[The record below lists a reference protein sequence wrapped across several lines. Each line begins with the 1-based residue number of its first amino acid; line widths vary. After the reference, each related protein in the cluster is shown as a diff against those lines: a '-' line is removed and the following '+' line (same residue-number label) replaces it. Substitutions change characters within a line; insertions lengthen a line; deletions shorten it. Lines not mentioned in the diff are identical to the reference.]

1 MAVQDPMPRGGSD
14 CPDVVTAAWGLAPAI
29 RAARQETEAQRRTP
43 AGIAAA
49 MAEADLYQMFL
60 ARSLGGPELPPL
72 TVFAAVE
79 ELSRADGS
87 IGWCAMIASDNA
99 LLAGWLPPETVR
111 AMAGTAADLR
121 IAGSLRPQGRAWPVE
136 GGYRVTGHWNFASG
150 IDQATWLRC
159 PCVLMDGETKPR
171 MTTAGT
177 PATRVMWVPA
187 HAATIIDTWSV
198 MGMRGTASQDFTL
211 KDWIVPADYTSSPA
225 DPPFQTGPLYRPRA
239 MFVGLWAATVANALG
254 IARGAIDDFIELA
267 TREATTMSTA
277 LLRDRPLVQSTVARA
292 EAILKAARAYVHD
305 AVGLGSVS
313 GRRSGPNATNHPA
326 RLAITHGMH
335 EAVRTF
341 DLVFHAAGTNAVY
354 TRNPLERHFRDIHVA
369 VQHGAALPGH
379 FKSAGKAL
387 MGCPSERSRL
397 VTAPVSFSCSCG
409 R

>member
-1 MAVQDPMPRGGSD
+1 MAVQDPMPRGDSD
-14 CPDVVTAAWGLAPAI
+14 CPEVVTAARRLAPAI
-29 RAARQETEAQRRTP
+29 RAARQETEVQRRTP
-43 AGIAAA
+43 AGIVAA
-49 MAEADLYQMFL
+49 MAEAGLYQMYL

-87 IGWCAMIASDNA
+87 IGWCGMIASGNS
-99 LLAGWLPPETVR
+99 LLTGWLPPEIVR
-111 AMAGTAADLR
+111 AMAGTPADLR
-121 IAGSLRPQGRAWPVE
+121 IAGSVRPQGRAWPVE

-150 IDQATWLRC
+150 IDHAAWLVC

-171 MTTAGT
+171 MTPAGT

-211 KDWIVPADYTSSPA
+211 KDGIVPADYTSSPA
-225 DPPFQTGPLYRPRA
+225 DPPFQSGPLYQQRT
-239 MFVGLWAATVANALG
+239 MFIALWAATVANALG

-292 EAILKAARAYVHD
+292 EAIVNAARAYVHD
-305 AVGLGSVS
+305 AVGRAWEAFQAGDPDPTPLI
-313 GRRSGPNATNHPA
+313 TQA
-326 RLAITHGMH
+326 RLAITHGIH
-335 EAVRTF
+335 EAVRTV

-379 FKSAGKAL
+379 FESAGKAL
-387 MGCPSERSRL
+387 MGVRPND
-397 VTAPVSFSCSCG
+397 PG
-409 R
+409 W

>member
-1 MAVQDPMPRGGSD
+1 MAVQAPIPRLDND
-14 CPDVVTAAWGLAPAI
+14 CPEVVTAARRLAPAI
-29 RAARQETEAQRRTP
+29 RAARHETEAQRQTP
-43 AGIAAA
+43 AGIVAA
-49 MAEADLYQMFL
+49 MAEAGLYQMYL

-87 IGWCAMIASDNA
+87 IGWCGMIASGNS
-99 LLAGWLPPETVR
+99 LLTGWLPPETAR
-111 AMAGTAADLR
+111 AMAGTPADLR
-121 IAGSLRPQGRAWPVE
+121 IAGSVRPQGRAWPVE

-150 IDQATWLRC
+150 IDHAAWLVC
-159 PCVLMDGETKPR
+159 PCVVMDGETTTR
-171 MTTAGT
+171 MTPAGT

-187 HAATIIDTWSV
+187 HASTIIDTWSV

-211 KDWIVPADYTSSPA
+211 KDLIVPAEYTSSPA
-225 DPPFQTGPLYRPRA
+225 DPPFQSGPLYRQRT
-239 MFVGLWAATVANALG
+239 MFVALWAATVANALG

-292 EAILKAARAYVHD
+292 EGIVNAARAYVHD
-305 AVGLGSVS
+305 AVGRAWEAFQAGDPDPTP
-313 GRRSGPNATNHPA
+313 RMTQA
-326 RLAITHGMH
+326 RLAITHGIH
-335 EAVRTF
+335 EAVRAV

-379 FKSAGKAL
+379 FESAGKAL
-387 MGCPSERSRL
+387 MGVRPND
-397 VTAPVSFSCSCG
+397 PG
-409 R
+409 W